1 MSRTLMLMTT
11 VIMIGIGLK
20 IAVAQPYSDIFVF
33 GDSLSDTG
41 NRLIATEGNT
51 PVSPPYFMGRFTNG
65 PVWVEGLA
73 ERFGLQVAP
82 SLASGT
88 NFAFGGAEIAQ
99 GVEESFEAEVDVFIP
114 SLQLQVL
121 NFLASDFID
130 NPFGGADANALY
142 IVWGGPNDLRKAVM
156 AGTTDPNAEAQRV
169 VNNLAAAIRRLA
181 DAGAK
186 IFLVPNLP
194 NLSHTPESRA
204 LGPEVM
210 ALVMD
215 LSIRFNTA
223 LKIALD
229 TIEVESDVTIFRLD
243 VFTLLEEA
251 VTNPAAFG
259 FTNVTDPCLTGGPFT
274 GGIPC
279 ATPEGHLF
287 WDAIHPTTAAHAILA
302 DHAFMITAPMTV
314 LPGNANLQ

>member
-1 MSRTLMLMTT
+1 MRRLLMLMAT
-11 VIMIGIGLK
+11 VIVIGTGLK
-20 IAVAQPYSDIFVF
+20 IAVAQPYSDLFVF

-41 NRLIATEGNT
+41 NIWIATEENI

-65 PVWVEGLA
+65 PVWIEGLA

-82 SLASGT
+82 SLAGGT
-88 NFAFGGAEIAQ
+88 NFAFGGAETEQ
-99 GVEESFEAEVDVFIP
+99 EVEELFEAEVDGFIP
-114 SLQLQVL
+114 SLRLQVL

-130 NPFGGADANALY
+130 NPFNGADADALY
-142 IVWGGPNDLRKAVM
+142 VVWGGPNDLRKAVM
-156 AGTTDPNAEAQRV
+156 AGTTDPNAEAQTV
-169 VNNLAAAIRRLA
+169 ADNLAAAIRQLA

-194 NLSHTPESRA
+194 NLGATPESRV
-204 LGPEVM
+204 LGPEAI
-210 ALVMD
+210 ALATD

-223 LKIALD
+223 LMTALD
-229 TIEVESDVTIFRLD
+229 TIEAESNVTIFRLD

-251 VTNPAAFG
+251 VADPAAFG
-259 FTNVTDPCLTGGPFT
+259 FTHVTDPCLAGGPLM
-274 GGIPC
+274 GGVPC
-279 ATPEGHLF
+279 AMPETHLF

-302 DHAFMITAPMTV
+302 DNAVMLTAPLTV

>member
-1 MSRTLMLMTT
+1 MSRTLMLVTT
-11 VIMIGIGLK
+11 IIMIGIALK
-20 IAVAQPYSDIFVF
+20 IAVAQPYSNIFVF

-41 NRLIATEGNT
+41 NILIATEENI

-73 ERFGLQVAP
+73 ERFGLQVSP
-82 SLASGT
+82 SLAGGT
-88 NFAFGGAEIAQ
+88 NFAFGGAETGQ
-99 GVEESFEAEVDVFIP
+99 EVEERFEAEVHVLIP
-114 SLQLQVL
+114 SLRLQVL
-121 NFLASDFID
+121 NFLASGFID
-130 NPFGGADANALY
+130 TPFGGADADALY
-142 IVWGGPNDLRKAVM
+142 IVWGGPNDLRKVVM
-156 AGTTDPNAEAQRV
+156 AGTTDPDAEAQTV
-169 VNNLAAAIRRLA
+169 VNNLAAAIRQLA

-194 NLSHTPESRA
+194 NLGQTPESRV
-204 LGPEVM
+204 LGPEAM
-210 ALVMD
+210 ALVTD

-229 TIEVESDVTIFRLD
+229 TIEMASDVTIFRLD

-251 VTNPAAFG
+251 VTDPAAFG
-259 FTNVTDPCLTGGPFT
+259 FTNVTDPCLTGGPFI

-279 ATPEGHLF
+279 AMPEVHLF

-302 DHAFMITAPMTV
+302 DHAFMVTAPLTISPSNV
-314 LPGNANLQ
+314 NLQ

>member
-11 VIMIGIGLK
+11 AIVIGIGLK
-20 IAVAQPYSDIFVF
+20 VAVAQPYSDIFVF
-33 GDSLSDTG
+33 GDSLSDAG
-41 NRLIATEGNT
+41 NMLIATEENI

-82 SLASGT
+82 SLAGGT
-88 NFAFGGAEIAQ
+88 NFAFGGAETAQ
-99 GVEESFEAEVDVFIP
+99 EVEGLFEAEVGMLIP
-114 SLQLQVL
+114 SLGLQVL

-130 NPFGGADANALY
+130 HPFDGADADALY

-156 AGTTDPNAEAQRV
+156 AGTTDPDAEAQTV
-169 VNNLAAAIRRLA
+169 VDNLAAAIRRLA

-194 NLSHTPESRA
+194 NLGETPESRG
-204 LGPEVM
+204 LGPETM
-210 ALVMD
+210 ALATD

-223 LKIALD
+223 LHIALD
-229 TIEVESDVTIFRLD
+229 TIEVASNVTIFRLD
-243 VFTLLEEA
+243 VFTLLDEA
-251 VTNPAAFG
+251 VAAPSAFG
-259 FTNVTDPCLTGGPFT
+259 FTDVTLPCLNGDPFRGGM
-274 GGIPC
+274 PC
-279 ATPEGHLF
+279 ARPEMHLF

-302 DHAFMITAPMTV
+302 NHAFMITAPLTV
-314 LPGNANLQ
+314 PPGNANLQ

>member
-1 MSRTLMLMTT
+1 MLMTT
-11 VIMIGIGLK
+11 IIMIGIGLK

-41 NRLIATEGNT
+41 NILIATEENI

-73 ERFGLQVAP
+73 QRFGLQVSP

-88 NFAFGGAEIAQ
+88 NFAFGGAETGQ
-99 GVEESFEAEVDVFIP
+99 EVEENFEAEINVLIP
-114 SLQLQVL
+114 SLRLQVL
-121 NFLASDFID
+121 NFLASGFID
-130 NPFGGADANALY
+130 NPFDGADADALY
-142 IVWGGPNDLRKAVM
+142 IVWGGPNDLRKVVM
-156 AGTTDPNAEAQRV
+156 AGTTDPDAEAQTA
-169 VNNLAAAIRRLA
+169 VNNLAAVIRRLA

-194 NLSHTPESRA
+194 NLGATPESRV
-204 LGPEVM
+204 LGPEAI
-210 ALVMD
+210 ALATD

-223 LKIALD
+223 LMTALD
-229 TIEVESDVTIFRLD
+229 TIEAESNVTIFRLD

-251 VTNPAAFG
+251 VADPAAFG
-259 FTNVTDPCLTGGPFT
+259 FTHVTDPCLAGGPLM
-274 GGIPC
+274 GGVPC
-279 ATPEGHLF
+279 AMPETHLF
-287 WDAIHPTTAAHAILA
+287 WDAIHPTTVAHAILA
-302 DHAFMITAPMTV
+302 DHAFMITAPLTP